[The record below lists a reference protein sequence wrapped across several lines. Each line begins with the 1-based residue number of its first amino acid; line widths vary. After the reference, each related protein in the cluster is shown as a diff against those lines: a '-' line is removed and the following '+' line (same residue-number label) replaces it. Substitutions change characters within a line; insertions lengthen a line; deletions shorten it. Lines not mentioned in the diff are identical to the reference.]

1 MASFN
6 GYKLWAGGQP
16 DFQYPVSGDASDYM
30 YAAMGVASFGYE
42 IGESFYEDCDLFDKK
57 IAPDNIPSLVYVSR
71 TARRPFKIAK
81 GPDVLTFEVEE
92 AENMDD
98 KTGEVTSTMLLDV
111 SVTASDDELVE
122 SEFETGLQ
130 GVEAV
135 RLSVDVHPDDGEG
148 AAMEMEPVGGTSNNS
163 GRRSFEL
170 QVSTDGMAPG
180 RHTMYSVAIDGA
192 GYEGPVSAVFFDVP
206 VRAVE
211 TDRPTTS
218 APQTAAPTTAA
229 PVSGA
234 PTAAPM
240 SESPT
245 TAAPISESPTATD
258 EPSSQSP
265 TIGKVNT
272 ISLAALALTTAMLA
286 IAA

>member
-135 RLSVDVHPDDGEG
+135 RVSVDVHPDDGEG

-258 EPSSQSP
+258 EPSSQTP
-265 TIGKVNT
+265 TIFKVNI
-272 ISLAALALTTAMLA
+272 ISLAALALATAMLA
-286 IAA
+286 IAV